1 MEMALSSAPLPE
13 TEYRWIGTEPVRP
26 DGVEKVTGQA
36 KYGADLALPN
46 MLWGE
51 ILRSP
56 HAHARIREIDVSEAL
71 KLPGVKAVIKGA
83 DLPDHPWDYV
93 GPSRI
98 ELNYAHMIRGII
110 AREKAL
116 FEGHAVAAIA
126 ATSPAIAQRAAKLIR
141 VDYEV
146 LPHVIDAREAARPDA
161 PLLYDNMVTRG
172 EGPAP
177 KIHSNIAKQYQ
188 LSFGD
193 IDQGFSEADV
203 VVEHEFT
210 TKPVHQGYI
219 EPNACVAHYNADGQS
234 EIWCSSQGHFRIRQL
249 TAKLLDI
256 RTADLRVTPAEIGG
270 GFGGKTV
277 VYLEPIALV
286 LSKISGRPV
295 KMVMKRDEVFKATG
309 PAAGS
314 HLHVR
319 IGAKRDGT
327 IVAAKGVLHLQ
338 GGAFPGGC
346 MMNACMTA
354 FAAYEIKNAYV
365 VGFEVVSNRPK
376 VTPYRAPGAPI
387 GAFAVESALDLLA
400 KKLGIDPI
408 DLRLRNAAKEGTK
421 AVYGVTYPRVGFV
434 EALEAIKD
442 HSHYKAPLGKNQGR
456 GVAGGF
462 WWNGG
467 GDSCATLNVGED
479 GSVVV
484 ITGSVDVGGSRA
496 AMAMMAA
503 ETLGIDYAEVRSI
516 IGDTASIGFTTH
528 TGNSRVVYATGMAVQ
543 EAAKNVIQELCQR
556 AAKIHKVDPDAV
568 VWEAGFCKPTSA
580 NAGEWEPMSL
590 REIAA
595 SASKTGGSIIGNSS
609 ISVGTATPAF
619 VVHICDVEVDPDTGK
634 TKIVRWTAAQD
645 VGCAIHKGYVEGQ
658 VQGGVVQGIG
668 WALNEEYFYDEKGLM
683 KNAGFLDYRM
693 PVTLDLPMI
702 DVVLVEVGN
711 PSHTFGAKGVGE
723 VNICGTMA
731 AVANAIEDA
740 IGVRAA
746 DLPISPPRL
755 RTAIAE
761 VESQAV

>member
-1 MEMALSSAPLPE
+1 MSSVPLPE

-36 KYGADLALPN
+36 KYGADLALAN
-46 MLWGE
+46 MLWGKT
-51 ILRSP
+51 LRSP
-56 HAHARIREIDVSEAL
+56 HAHARIKRIDVSKAL
-71 KLPGVKAVIKGA
+71 ELPGVKAVITGT
-83 DLPDHPWDYV
+83 DLPDQPWDYV
-93 GPSRI
+93 GPSRV
-98 ELNYAHMIRGII
+98 ELNFAHMVRGIM
-110 AREKAL
+110 AREKVL
-116 FEGHAVAAIA
+116 FEGHAVSAVAATSAAIA
-126 ATSPAIAQRAAKLIR
+126 ERATELIT

-146 LPHVIDAREAARPDA
+146 LPHVLDAREAARPDA

-177 KIHSNIAKQYQ
+177 KEHSNIAKQYQ
-188 LSFGD
+188 LNVGD
-193 IDQGFSEADV
+193 IDQGFSDADV
-203 VVEHEFT
+203 IVEREFT

-219 EPNACVAHYNADGQS
+219 EPNACVAHFNADGQS

-249 TAKLLDI
+249 TAKLLGM
-256 RTADLRVTPAEIGG
+256 RTADLRVIPAEIGG

-277 VYLEPIALV
+277 VYLEPIALA
-286 LSKISGRPV
+286 LSKRSGRPV
-295 KMVMKRDEVFKATG
+295 KMVMNRDEVFKATG

-327 IVAAKGVLHLQ
+327 IVATKGVFHLQ

-346 MMNACMTA
+346 MMNTCMTS
-354 FAAYEIKNAYV
+354 FAAYEIQNVNV

-376 VTPYRAPGAPI
+376 VTPYRAPGSPI
-387 GAFAVESALDLLA
+387 GAFAVESAIDLLA
-400 KKLGIDPI
+400 KQLGMDPI

-421 AVYGVTYPRVGFV
+421 AVYGATYPRIGFV
-434 EALEAIKD
+434 EALQAVKNND
-442 HSHYKAPLGKNQGR
+442 HYKAPLGKNQGR

-467 GDSCATLNVGED
+467 GDSSATVHVGED
-479 GSVVV
+479 GTVIVV
-484 ITGSVDVGGSRA
+484 TGSVDVGGSRA
-496 AMAMMAA
+496 AMAMMVA
-503 ETLGIDYAEVRSI
+503 ETLCIDYAEVRSI
-516 IGDTASIGFTTH
+516 VADTASIGFTAH
-528 TGNSRVVYATGMAVQ
+528 TGNSRVVYATGIAVK
-543 EAAKNVIQELCQR
+543 EATTKVVRELCER
-556 AAKIHKVDPDAV
+556 AAKIREVDPEAV
-568 VWEAGFCKPTSA
+568 VWDSGFCKPTST

-595 SASKTGGSIIGNSS
+595 SASKTGGPIVGSA
-609 ISVGTATPAF
+609 SVNVADATPAF
-619 VVHICDVEVDPDTGK
+619 VAHICDVEVDPDTGH
-634 TKIVRWTAAQD
+634 TKILRWTAAQD
-645 VGCAIHKGYVEGQ
+645 VGRAIHKGYVEGQ

-668 WALNEEYFYDEKGLM
+668 WALNEEYFYDDKGLM

-693 PVTLDLPMI
+693 PVALDLPMI

-711 PSHTFGAKGVGE
+711 PSHPFGAKGVGE

-740 IGVRAA
+740 VGVRIT

-755 RTAIAE
+755 RAAVAE
-761 VESQAV
+761 AESRQGD

>member
-1 MEMALSSAPLPE
+1 MSSVPLPE

-36 KYGADLALPN
+36 KFGADIALPN
-46 MLWGE
+46 MLLGKT
-51 ILRSP
+51 LRSP
-56 HAHARIREIDVSEAL
+56 HAHARIRGIDVTEAL
-71 KLPGVKAVIKGA
+71 KLPGVKAVITGA
-83 DLPDHPWDYV
+83 DLPDHSWDYV

-98 ELNYAHMIRGII
+98 ELNYAHMTRGVM
-110 AREKAL
+110 AREKVL
-116 FEGHAVAAIA
+116 FEGHAVAAVS
-126 ATSPAIAQRAAKLIR
+126 ATSQAIAKRAAELIK

-146 LPHVIDAREAARPDA
+146 LPHVIDARQAARPDA
-161 PLLYDNMVTRG
+161 PLLFDNMITRG

-177 KIHSNIAKQYQ
+177 EEHSNIAKQYQ
-188 LSFGD
+188 LTFGN
-193 IDQGFSEADV
+193 IEQGFSEADV

-219 EPNACVAHYNADGQS
+219 EPNACLAHYNADGQS

-249 TAKLLDI
+249 TAKLLGI

-286 LSKISGRPV
+286 LSKISSRPV
-295 KMVMKRDEVFKATG
+295 KMVMDRNEVFMATG

-327 IVAAKGVLHLQ
+327 IVAAKGLFHLQ

-346 MMNACMTA
+346 MMNTCMTA
-354 FAAYEIKNAYV
+354 FAAYEIKNADV

-376 VTPYRAPGAPI
+376 VTPYRAPGSPI
-387 GAFAVESALDLLA
+387 GAFAVESAFDLLA
-400 KKLGIDPI
+400 KKLGMDPI
-408 DLRLRNAAKEGTK
+408 DLRLKNAAKKGTK

-434 EALEAIKD
+434 EALQAIKD
-442 HSHYKAPLGKNQGR
+442 HPHYKAPIGKNQGR

-467 GDSCATLNVGED
+467 GDSSATVNVGED
-479 GSVVV
+479 GAVVV
-484 ITGSVDVGGSRA
+484 VTGSVDVGGSRA

-503 ETLGIDYAEVRSI
+503 ETLGVEYAEVRSI
-516 IGDTASIGFTTH
+516 IGDTASIGFTAH
-528 TGNSRVVYATGMAVQ
+528 TGNSRVVYATGMAVK
-543 EAAKNVIQELCQR
+543 EAVDKVIEDLCGRVAKLRE
-556 AAKIHKVDPDAV
+556 VDPEAV
-568 VWEAGFCKPTSA
+568 VWESGSCRPVSA

-595 SASKTGGSIIGNSS
+595 SASKTGGPICGHASLNVAG
-609 ISVGTATPAF
+609 ATPAF
-619 VVHICDVEVDPDTGK
+619 VAHICDVEVDPDTGK

-645 VGCAIHKGYVEGQ
+645 VGRAIHKGYVEGQ

-668 WALNEEYFYDEKGLM
+668 WALNEEYFFDENGLM

-693 PVTLDLPMI
+693 PVTQDLPMI
-702 DVVLVEVGN
+702 NVVLVEVGN
-711 PSHTFGAKGVGE
+711 PSHPFGAKGVGE

-740 IGVRAA
+740 VGVRAA

-755 RTAIAE
+755 RAAIAAA
-761 VESQAV
+761 ESQAVQ